1 MGQQPITRCKFHA
14 ACIDNAK
21 PSAMRRLILY
31 AARKPAPNPL
41 VTIKKCR
48 IKKTRV
54 L

>member
-31 AARKPAPNPL
+31 AAQKNNPDT
-41 VTIKKCR
+41 VTIF
-48 IKKTRV
+48 IKNMNNV
-54 L
+54 